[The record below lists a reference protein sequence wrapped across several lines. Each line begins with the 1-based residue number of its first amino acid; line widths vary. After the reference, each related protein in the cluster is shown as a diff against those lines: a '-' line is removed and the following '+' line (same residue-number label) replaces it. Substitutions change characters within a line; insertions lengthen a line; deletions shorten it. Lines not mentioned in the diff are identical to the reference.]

1 VIRAVRAYFAS
12 PQSEAWGTLSRAQIA
27 ARCRA
32 RAETA
37 IARAE
42 DAPDASVPLL
52 ETAEAWMQLAAD
64 IEWAAEKAAAGRP
77 GHSLTAARQL
87 GKVT

>member
-1 VIRAVRAYFAS
+1 LIKAICGSIAS
-12 PQSEAWGTLSRAQIA
+12 PNGEAWETLTPAQIA

-42 DAPDASVPLL
+42 DARDFNVSHL
-52 ETAEAWMQLAAD
+52 EAAEAWMQLADD
-64 IEWAAEKAAAGRP
+64 IEWAAAKMTPGRP
-77 GHSLTAARQL
+77 CAVAALRQL

>member
-1 VIRAVRAYFAS
+1 MIEAICGYIAS
-12 PQSEAWGTLSRAQIA
+12 PKGEAWETLTPAQIA

-42 DAPDASVPLL
+42 DARDFNVSHL
-52 ETAEAWMQLAAD
+52 EAAEAWMQLAD
-64 IEWAAEKAAAGRP
+64 NIEWAAAKTAPVRSRAV
-77 GHSLTAARQL
+77 SAARQL

>member
-1 VIRAVRAYFAS
+1 MIRAVRAYFAL
-12 PQSEAWGTLSRAQIA
+12 PQSEAWETLSRAQIA
-27 ARCRA
+27 VRCRA
-32 RAETA
+32 RAKMA

-52 ETAEAWMQLAAD
+52 ETAEAWIQLAED
-64 IEWAAEKAAAGRP
+64 IEWADEKAAPGRP
-77 GHSLTAARQL
+77 GNSLTPARHL

>member
-1 VIRAVRAYFAS
+1 VIKAICGSIAS
-12 PQSEAWGTLSRAQIA
+12 PRGEAWETLTPAEIA

-42 DAPDASVPLL
+42 DARDFDVSHL
-52 ETAEAWMQLAAD
+52 EAAEAWMQLADD
-64 IEWAAEKAAAGRP
+64 IEWAAEKAAPHRP
-77 GHSLTAARQL
+77 LRVIAARQL

>member
-1 VIRAVRAYFAS
+1 MVKAIYSYFAS
-12 PQSEAWGTLSRAQIA
+12 PGGEAWETLTPAQIA

-42 DAPDASVPLL
+42 DARDFNVSHL
-52 ETAEAWMQLAAD
+52 EAAEAWMQLADD
-64 IEWAAEKAAAGRP
+64 IEWAAEKIAPGRP
-77 GHSLTAARQL
+77 RAVTAQRQL
-87 GKVT
+87 NKVT

>member
-1 VIRAVRAYFAS
+1 MIKAICTYFAS
-12 PQSEAWGTLSRAQIA
+12 PKSEAWGTLSQVQIA

-37 IARAE
+37 VALAE

-52 ETAEAWMQLAAD
+52 ETAEAWMQLADD
-64 IEWAAEKAAAGRP
+64 IEWAAKKTARGR
-77 GHSLTAARQL
+77 SRTVTAARQL